1 MAKGLQ
7 LALIAEH
14 SGMEWTGITAGK
26 GEGPDAWPGLKP
38 KTPFGE
44 SVGYSNNSSSKES
57 VGYQNQSLLSL
68 LHP

>member
-14 SGMEWTGITAGK
+14 SGMEWTGVTAGK

-44 SVGYSNNSSSKES
+44 LCWL
-57 VGYQNQSLLSL
+57 QQQQQ
-68 LHP
+68 